1 MAGRRRLFV
10 APLVRYVLIAT
21 RGSNQPMT
29 TKSADLLHL
38 RSVVLAA
45 HAGAGKTTLA
55 ERLLFDAGAITRLG
69 RVDDGTASL
78 DYEPEEQKRKQ
89 SLTLAVAS
97 LEYEGTR
104 IQLVDTPGYADF
116 AAEVVEGFAATDSA
130 VLLMDASGHVEAGL
144 ESAVALA
151 RASNHPAL
159 FFLNKCER
167 ENANPTQALDALR
180 TSFGKKVAPLH
191 IAIGAADSFAGY
203 VDLLHKKAYQLQ
215 GGKEVEIPIPADLA
229 GEVETRRDQLLEA
242 ASEADDDVL
251 TKYLEGEDITDEE
264 FEVCLH
270 MAVRSGLVAPVLVGS
285 VSKDIGVRALM
296 NAIVHYLPSP
306 IEETE
311 VAVTDSKGKEVK
323 LPIKM
328 DGPVVARVFK
338 TTADPFVGRLTYIRI
353 LTGTL
358 QGQAPAWNAT
368 RNEAERIG
376 QLLLLHGK
384 DQETVGQL
392 HAGEIGAVAKLTI
405 TATGDTLSSS
415 REQSYALP
423 PLNFPIPTL
432 QVAIEPQTK
441 ADLDKMGTALQRM
454 LEEEPS
460 ARVERSDTG
469 EQVLLSMGDAHV
481 AVLGERLKRKFG
493 AAIVTKMPRVA
504 YKETIRGKTK
514 VHGRYKKQTGGH
526 GMFGDVWIEIEP
538 NHGGGVEFAEHVVGG
553 TVPKNFFPGVEKG
566 IREAAAEGILAGY
579 PLSDFKAT
587 LYDGSFHPVDSN
599 ELSFKIAASMALH
612 QGVLECK
619 PALMEPI
626 MTVEIRIP
634 EIYMGDVNRD
644 LNGRRG
650 RVLGM
655 DTKDGNQ
662 VITASVPQ
670 AELFTYAT
678 ELRSLTGGRG
688 TFTATLDRY
697 EDVPQHIADKVI
709 EAHKKAQEAAH
720 KE

>member
-1 MAGRRRLFV
+1 
-10 APLVRYVLIAT
+10 
-21 RGSNQPMT
+21 MT
-29 TKSADLLHL
+29 TKSVDLPHL

-97 LEYEGTR
+97 LEHDGTR

-151 RASNHPAL
+151 RATGRSAL
-159 FFLNKCER
+159 FFLNKCDR
-167 ENANPTQALDALR
+167 ENANPSGALDALR
-180 TSFGKKVAPLH
+180 ASFGQKIAPLH
-191 IAIGAADSFAGY
+191 VAIGAADTFSGY
-203 VDLLHKKAYQLQ
+203 VDLIHRKAYQVQ
-215 GGKEVEIPIPADLA
+215 SGKEVEVPVPGNLTD
-229 GEVETRRDQLLEA
+229 EVAARRDQLLEA
-242 ASEADDDVL
+242 ASEADDDVM
-251 TKYLEGEDITDEE
+251 TKYLEGEEISDAELE
-264 FEVCLH
+264 ACLH
-270 MAVRSGLVAPVLVGS
+270 KAVRSGMVAPVLVGS
-285 VSKDIGVRALM
+285 ATKDIGVRALI
-296 NAIVHYLPSP
+296 NAVEHYLPSSA
-306 IEETE
+306 ELTE
-311 VAVTDSKGKEVK
+311 IAVKDAKGKDVT
-323 LPIKM
+323 LTVDPN
-328 DGPVVARVFK
+328 GPLVARVFK
-338 TTADPFVGRLTYIRI
+338 TTADPFVGRLTFLRV
-353 LTGTL
+353 LSGTL
-358 QGQAPAWNAT
+358 QGQAPAWNGT
-368 RNEAERIG
+368 RNEPERIG

-392 HAGEIGAVAKLTI
+392 HAGEIGAVAKLTV
-405 TATGDTLSSS
+405 TGTGDTLCSS
-415 REQSYALP
+415 REQAYSLP
-423 PLNFPIPTL
+423 PLSFPTPTL

-441 ADLDKMGTALQRM
+441 ADLDKMGSALQRM

-460 ARVERSDTG
+460 ARVERSETG
-469 EQVLLSMGDAHV
+469 EQILVSMGDAHV

-493 AAIVTKMPRVA
+493 AAIMTKTPRVA
-504 YKETIRGKTK
+504 YKETIRGKTQS
-514 VHGRYKKQTGGH
+514 HGRYKKQTGGH

-538 NHGGGVEFAEHVVGG
+538 NHGGGVEFAERVVGG

-566 IREAAAEGILAGY
+566 VREAAAEGVLAGY

-587 LYDGSFHPVDSN
+587 LYDGSFHAVDSN
-599 ELSFKIAASMALH
+599 ELSFKIAASMALK

-626 MTVEIRIP
+626 MTVEIKIP
-634 EIYMGDVNRD
+634 EAYMGDVNRD

-655 DTKDGNQ
+655 DTKDGVQ

-670 AELFTYAT
+670 AELFSYAT
-678 ELRSLTGGRG
+678 ELRSITGGRG

-697 EDVPQHIADKVI
+697 EDVPQHIAEKVI
-709 EAHKKAQEAAH
+709 EVHRKEMDAAH